1 MQQAISDD
9 RKRFDAEIFD
19 RMIRRLPPSGG
30 CGAAAE
36 DVLRALPKEF
46 VAGLSE
52 NEFGA
57 GEGVQA
63 AARGHMI
70 ICTAR

>member
-19 RMIRRLPPSGG
+19 RMIQAAPAERRLRGLPP
-30 CGAAAE
+30 E

-52 NEFGA
+52 DEL
-57 GEGVQA
+57 
-63 AARGHMI
+63 ARLHKALKRQQGD
-70 ICTAR
+70 T